1 MLRYSA
7 DQAPPY
13 PQQRRQS
20 TSQSPVMVDGSQQEH
35 VVPSG
40 LPYADYRVMIYG
52 FNIKR
57 GVQGPSETAAN
68 RSLAIGKLTCKQTRV
83 HFSHKLLCLNVYTEP
98 TSVTSLMAVA
108 TSNQSIRVSWDLP
121 TYPNG
126 PIQYYT
132 LFYRPSDS
140 PQQPPNIRNDGYVQ
154 VLVLDTNFE
163 ITGLMKYTHYTIHVR
178 AIGQGGLLGAIDREI
193 LQQTNS
199 TTQSIVTPSGPTEEP
214 TSSTINILLPSPSQV
229 QSGLVM

>member
-1 MLRYSA
+1 
-7 DQAPPY
+7 
-13 PQQRRQS
+13 
-20 TSQSPVMVDGSQQEH
+20 
-35 VVPSG
+35 
-40 LPYADYRVMIYG
+40 MIYG